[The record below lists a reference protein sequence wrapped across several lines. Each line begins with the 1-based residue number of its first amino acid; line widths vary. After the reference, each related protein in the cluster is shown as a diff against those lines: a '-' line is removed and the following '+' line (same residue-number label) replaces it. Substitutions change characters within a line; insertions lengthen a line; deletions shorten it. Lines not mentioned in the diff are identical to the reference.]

1 MPAPSVV
8 WPELIIGK
16 EHSRL
21 VVNRFDCAVRRPFK
35 VSLGGEM
42 DMLSAVAFS
51 ASAFLWLTRWTSSA
65 RADETRRLSHAHE
78 RAPGGCQPWL
88 STEGAAYRKAW

>member
-42 DMLSAVAFS
+42 NMLSAVAGT
-51 ASAFLWLTRWTSSA
+51 LIV
-65 RADETRRLSHAHE
+65 LSIGILVAHALE
-78 RAPGGCQPWL
+78 VFR
-88 STEGAAYRKAW
+88 SR

>member
-16 EHSRL
+16 EPSHL
-21 VVNRFDCAVRRPFK
+21 VVNHFDCAVRRPLK

-42 DMLSAVAFS
+42 NMLSAVAGT
-51 ASAFLWLTRWTSSA
+51 LIV
-65 RADETRRLSHAHE
+65 LSIGILVAHALE
-78 RAPGGCQPWL
+78 VFR
-88 STEGAAYRKAW
+88 SR